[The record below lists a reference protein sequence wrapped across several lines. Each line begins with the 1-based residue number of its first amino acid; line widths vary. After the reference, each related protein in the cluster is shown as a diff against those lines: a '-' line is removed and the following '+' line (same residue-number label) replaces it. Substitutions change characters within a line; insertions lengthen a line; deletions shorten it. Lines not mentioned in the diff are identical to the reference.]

1 MTLSKTQQY
10 GIFGAL
16 ALMMAATRF
25 HHFLPVAD
33 ASWALFFVGGF
44 YLRGMSRWAFPALML
59 EAAAIDYIATS
70 HLGVSSYCMSPAYAF
85 LVPTHAAMWLGGWW
99 LQSRASSDLKGL
111 VMLGVSAFVSI
122 TVAFALSNGGFHWFG
137 GREAA
142 PSITGHL
149 HSFMTWYPHFLLMP
163 ALYIGLVASVH
174 VLIERIKAVAADR
187 TQRS

>member
-59 EAAAIDYIATS
+59 EAAAIDTIATS